1 MGLKVLMFGW
11 EFPPHNSG
19 GLGTACFGLTKA
31 LAAQKAKVTFVLPR
45 GETIEADFGS
55 IVSANI
61 PAISI
66 KAVPGLIY
74 PYITEESYGLAR
86 ALSGSQIYGWNLL
99 EEVLMYAARSKNI
112 IEQADFEIIHAHD
125 WLSFPAG
132 LMAKKISGKPL
143 IVHVHATEFDRTGGM
158 GVNDAVYE
166 IEKRGMEQADGVIAV
181 SQWTKDI
188 IVEHYGIPAD
198 KIEVVHNGVLAIK
211 NGAVAEKL
219 TSLKKAGNQIVLSL
233 GRITLQ
239 KGVDYFIQAA
249 KKVLEH
255 CPKTY
260 FVIAGSGDM
269 ERKIIEMA
277 ASLGISDRV
286 IFTGFLRGEELA
298 SLYQAADV
306 YVMPS
311 VSEPFGIAPLE
322 ALMHGAPVIISK
334 QSGVSEVLKHAL
346 KVDFWDVDEIANKI
360 IAVLRNPSLK
370 DALRVNGRHEAKTA
384 TWTKAAKKVLGY
396 YQRFMRV

>member
-1 MGLKVLMFGW
+1 MLMFGW

-31 LAAQKAKVTFVLPR
+31 LAASKARVTFVLPR
-45 GETIEADFGS
+45 GEAVEADFGS

-61 PAISI
+61 PSLKI

-74 PYITEESYGLAR
+74 PYVTEESYALAR
-86 ALSGSQIYGWNLL
+86 QLSGSHIYGWNLL
-99 EEVLMYAARSKNI
+99 EEVLMYAARSKKI
-112 IEQADFEIIHAHD
+112 VEDADFEIIHAHD

-132 LMAKKISGKPL
+132 LMAKEVSGKPL

-158 GVNDAVYE
+158 GVNGAVYE

-181 SQWTKDI
+181 SQWTKDV
-188 IVEHYGIPAD
+188 IVQYYGIPEE
-198 KIEVVHNGVLAIK
+198 KIEVVHNGVLAVKDGKI
-211 NGAVAEKL
+211 AERL
-219 TSLKKAGNQIVLSL
+219 TELKKAGNQIVLSL

-239 KGVDYFIQAA
+239 KGVDYFVQAA
-249 KKVLEH
+249 KVVLEH

-269 ERKIIEMA
+269 ERKIIEMTA
-277 ASLGISDRV
+277 ALGISDRV

-298 SLYQAADV
+298 SLYQSADV

-346 KVDFWDVDEIANKI
+346 KVDFWDVDEMANKI

-370 DALRVNGRHEAKTA
+370 DALRANGKKEAKTA
-384 TWTKAAKKVLGY
+384 TWTKAAKKVMGY
-396 YQRFMRV
+396 YKRFARS

>member
-1 MGLKVLMFGW
+1 MLMFGW

-31 LAAQKAKVTFVLPR
+31 LAAQKARVTFVLPR
-45 GETIEADFGS
+45 GEAVEADFGS
-55 IVSANI
+55 IVSADI
-61 PAISI
+61 PSLKI

-74 PYITEESYGLAR
+74 PYVTEESYALAR
-86 ALSGSQIYGWNLL
+86 RLSGSHIYGWNLL
-99 EEVLMYAARSKNI
+99 EEVLMYAARSKKIVEN
-112 IEQADFEIIHAHD
+112 ADFEIIHAHD

-132 LMAKKISGKPL
+132 IMAKQISGKPL

-158 GVNDAVYE
+158 GVNGAVYE

-188 IVEHYGIPAD
+188 IVQYYGIPEN
-198 KIEVVHNGVLAIK
+198 KIEVVHNGVLAVKDGKI
-211 NGAVAEKL
+211 AERL
-219 TSLKKAGNQIVLSL
+219 TELKKAGNQIVLSL

-239 KGVDYFIQAA
+239 KGVDYFVQAA

-269 ERKIIEMA
+269 ERKIIEMTA
-277 ASLGISDRV
+277 ALGISDRV

-298 SLYQAADV
+298 SLYQSADV

-346 KVDFWDVDEIANKI
+346 KVDFWDVDEMANKI
-360 IAVLRNPSLK
+360 IAVLRNPALK
-370 DALRVNGRHEAKTA
+370 DALRTNGKKEAKES
-384 TWTKAAKKVLGY
+384 TWAKAAKKVMGY
-396 YQRFMRV
+396 YKRFARS